1 VGIRM
6 IDVSAAQQFVLRHA
20 RCGSSVTI
28 PFGLACLDH
37 TLAADIRAT
46 GDSPPFDKSMM
57 DGYAVR
63 AADVTRPGVRLRVT
77 GMIPA
82 GGTASTE
89 LLPNHAV
96 RIFTGAPMPSGAD
109 AVVKQ
114 EDVTR
119 EGDEIEVSIPVQ
131 VGQNIVRRGSD
142 MATGNV
148 VLPRGTRIRPA
159 VLGLLATLGCTS
171 VPAVQRPTVSV
182 LATGSEL
189 VGADQPLVGSQIRN
203 SNGPMLAGLA
213 QVCGASIL
221 QETLVPDDPDLL
233 RAAIQSTSTSDVLIL
248 SGGVSVGDFD
258 HVPKVLG
265 ELGLFTHFHQVK
277 MKPGK
282 PVLFGT
288 LGSTLVFGLPGNPL
302 SAFVCFH
309 LFVRPALQAM
319 LGGSPNLTP
328 ERVPLTA
335 DCHSKHDRPTYAP
348 AKLHPHGV
356 EPLPW
361 QGSSTIRALVEANAL
376 QVLPAGMFRVKA
388 GETVPVLPL
397 FDQ

>member
-1 VGIRM
+1 M
-6 IDVSAAQQFVLRHA
+6 IDVPAAQQLVLRYA
-20 RCGSSVTI
+20 SCGSPASI
-28 PFGLACLDH
+28 PFGLACLDR
-37 TLAADIRAT
+37 TLAADIRADS
-46 GDSPPFDKSMM
+46 DSPPFDKSMM
-57 DGYAVR
+57 DGYAVC
-63 AADVTRPGVRLRVT
+63 AANVATPGSWLRVV

-82 GGTASTE
+82 GGTTSTE
-89 LLPNHAV
+89 LLPNQAV
-96 RIFTGAPMPSGAD
+96 RIFTGAPMPPGAD
-109 AVVKQ
+109 AVLKQ

-119 EGDEIEVSIPVQ
+119 DGDDIVVSSLVH
-131 VGQNIVRRGSD
+131 VGQNIVRRASD
-142 MATGNV
+142 MATGDV

-159 VLGLLATLGCTS
+159 VLGLLATLGCTA
-171 VPAVQRPTVSV
+171 VPVVQRTTVSV

-189 VGADQPLVGSQIRN
+189 VGVDRQPVGSQIRN

-213 QVCGASIL
+213 LSCGAEVK
-221 QETLVPDDPDLL
+221 QETLVPDDPTQL
-233 RAAIQSTSTSDVLIL
+233 RSAIPSALSSDVLIL

-265 ELGLFTHFHQVK
+265 ELGLTTHFHQVK

-319 LGGSPNLTP
+319 RGRSPDTTP
-328 ERVPLTA
+328 VPALLTA

-361 QGSSTIRALVEANAL
+361 QGSSTIRALVQANAL
-376 QVLPAGMFRVKA
+376 QVLPAGEFRARA

-397 FDQ
+397 LDQ

>member
-1 VGIRM
+1 M
-6 IDVSAAQQFVLRHA
+6 IDVPAAQQLVLRHA
-20 RCGSSVTI
+20 RCGSTESI
-28 PFGLACLDH
+28 PFGLACLDR

-63 AADVTRPGVRLRVT
+63 AADVASLGVRLRAM

-96 RIFTGAPMPSGAD
+96 RIFTGAPMPPGAD

-119 EGDEIEVSIPVQ
+119 DGDDIVLSLTVPVQ
-131 VGQNIVRRGSD
+131 VGQNIVRRASD
-142 MATGNV
+142 MSTGDT
-148 VLPRGTRIRPA
+148 VLQRGTRIRPA
-159 VLGLLATLGCTS
+159 VLGLLATLGSPS
-171 VPAVQRPTVSV
+171 VPVVQRPTGSV

-189 VGADQPLVGSQIRN
+189 VGVDRQPVGSQIRN

-213 QVCGASIL
+213 LYCGAEVVREL
-221 QETLVPDDPDLL
+221 LVPDDPAQL
-233 RAAIQSTSTSDVLIL
+233 RTAIRSASTSDVLIL

-258 HVPKVLG
+258 HVPGVLG
-265 ELGLFTHFHQVK
+265 ELGMTTHFHQVR

-282 PVLFGT
+282 PVLFGM
-288 LGSTLVFGLPGNPL
+288 LGETLVFGLPGNPL

-319 LGGSPNLTP
+319 LGGSPNITP
-328 ERVPLTA
+328 IQVPLTT

-361 QGSSTIRALVEANAL
+361 QGSSTIRALVEADAL
-376 QVLPAGMFRVKA
+376 QLLPAGEFRAKA
-388 GETVPVLPL
+388 GELVPVLAL